1 MKIGV
6 HLTPLNPPFIAAYV
20 AVAVWLLHR
29 FAPLYPFSFPGQRF
43 AATALIVAGFLLAL
57 QSLKRFLKADTTF
70 DPTELDAAT
79 TLVTDGLFRYSRN
92 PIYLGIAT
100 CLAGLGLS
108 WGTLWTL
115 PGVLAFCLILTRT
128 QILPE
133 ERALE
138 KIFAEEYREYKRRV
152 RRWI

>member
-1 MKIGV
+1 MKAGV

-20 AVAVWLLHR
+20 AIAVWLLHR
-29 FAPLYPFSFPGQRF
+29 FVPLYPFSFPGQRLL
-43 AATALIVAGFLLAL
+43 AAALIFAGLMLVI
-57 QSLKRFLKADTTF
+57 QSLKGFLKADTTF

-92 PIYLGIAT
+92 PIYLGMALI
-100 CLAGLGLS
+100 LAGLGLA
-108 WGTLWTL
+108 WGTIWII
-115 PGVLAFCLILTRT
+115 PGIPAFCAILTRT

-138 KIFAEEYREYKRRV
+138 KIFGGEYLDYKRRV